1 MKNLKDY
8 IIESQQI
15 NEKKMIKP
23 EDLQRTVEI
32 HLDTIYNDGYDSP
45 QEAQKA
51 LKELADKGEGEM
63 LDYLTSAIDSH
74 DGDITEDDLLDNWD
88 EYVKVAQTLAKEW
101 LK

>member
-1 MKNLKDY
+1 MKDLREY
-8 IIESQQI
+8 IIESKQI
-15 NEKKMIKP
+15 NEKKTIKP
-23 EDLQRTVEI
+23 EDLHRTVEI
-32 HLDTIYNDGYDSP
+32 HLDTVYNDGYDSP
-45 QEAQKA
+45 QHAQKA

-88 EYVKVAQTLAKEW
+88 AYVEIAQKLAKDW